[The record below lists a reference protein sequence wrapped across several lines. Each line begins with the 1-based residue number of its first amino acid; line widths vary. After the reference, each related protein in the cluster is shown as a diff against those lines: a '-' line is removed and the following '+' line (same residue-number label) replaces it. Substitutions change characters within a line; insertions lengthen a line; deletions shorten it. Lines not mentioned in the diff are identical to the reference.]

1 MANSGDGTVARID
14 PATRRIT
21 DTVHVKS
28 SPTALALAQGSVW
41 TAALASAARHR
52 GGTLRLET
60 RVYGLDPGAF
70 DDPALLSL
78 AYDGL
83 VAYRRTGGSTFGTLV
98 ANLATDVPEPSPDGK
113 TYVFKLR
120 PNVRYSDGAPVR
132 PEDFRASLEALLRL
146 HGDEVPDYYHAIV
159 GVPRCIKAPAKCD
172 LSTGV
177 ETDARAGTITF
188 HLTEPDPTFLH
199 ELAFTFAYVA
209 PTNHPFGTKAAPP
222 ATGPYRVASFAP
234 GRRVRLVR
242 NPYFRVWSRDAR
254 PDGLPDEI
262 VVRGGRKIN
271 AQVAAVQ
278 RGTAD
283 VVVLSGFFG
292 GPLAPAAINALT
304 TRLAGQMHTNAA
316 PELDYMFLNVH
327 TRPFDHVD
335 VRRAINYAAD
345 RRAIAE
351 LAGGPNLAQPTCQI
365 LPPGFAGYTPFCP
378 YTLQP
383 SGTGTWNG
391 PDLGRARR
399 LIARSGTKGMR
410 VTVWA
415 DEEKRP
421 IARYFVSLLGRLGYR
436 SSLRVYRELSLLPRD
451 RRRLAHP
458 RADRHRRVE
467 CGLHHARRLRC
478 AVQVR
483 VVLRA
488 LPLQPESRRV
498 LRPPDRGQ
506 DRRGARRSRS
516 RRQRDLARRL
526 PTARRRGARRPT
538 GQSPDG
544 GARLSARGQLPVPPA
559 LGNAARPDLG
569 SLANCATPRAARGA
583 PINTGVQIPWAMVGI
598 AFWHFAVLAP
608 TASPAA
614 SSAHCWSRWAGGSS
628 RSPAARPGDTVGQP
642 ARCRRGLWAIPA
654 RSPPSSPPSRRQRA
668 VNPAHDATAN
678 APTTGAI
685 RRCPSS
691 GITVGKRHL

>member
-1 MANSGDGTVARID
+1 VANSGDGTVARID

-436 SSLRVYRELSLLPRD
+436 SSLRVYLSYRSYRETVADSRTRAQIGIEGWSADFTTPAGFVAPFRCASFFERSRSNQNLAEFCDRRIEARIDAALAARGPDANAIWRD
-451 RRRLAHP
+451 VYRRLAVAAP
-458 RADRHRRVE
+458 GVPLVNHRTV
-467 CGLHHARRLRC
+467 
-478 AVQVR
+478 
-483 VVLRA
+483 A
-488 LPLQPESRRV
+488 LVSRRV
-498 LRPPDRGQ
+498 
-506 DRRGARRSRS
+506 
-516 RRQRDLARRL
+516 
-526 PTARRRGARRPT
+526 
-538 GQSPDG
+538 
-544 GARLSARGQLPVPPA
+544 
-559 LGNAARPDLG
+559 GNYQYHPLWGTLLD
-569 SLANCATPRAARGA
+569 
-583 PINTGVQIPWAMVGI
+583 QIWV
-598 AFWHFAVLAP
+598 
-608 TASPAA
+608 
-614 SSAHCWSRWAGGSS
+614 R
-628 RSPAARPGDTVGQP
+628 
-642 ARCRRGLWAIPA
+642 
-654 RSPPSSPPSRRQRA
+654 
-668 VNPAHDATAN
+668 
-678 APTTGAI
+678 
-685 RRCPSS
+685 
-691 GITVGKRHL
+691 